1 MRVALPSIIMMI
13 KVNSDGHSA
22 WCQSGPAGCAIDSQQ
37 LPALFNLSSDVEKTF
52 VCPGS
57 FPGNKGR
64 HSMIIKQIAIGYMDN
79 FSYLIGCKNTRKAL
93 VIDPGAD
100 VDQIVSI
107 AQKENLEIVTIL
119 NTHGHGDHT
128 AGNAALKERTGAQV
142 LIHAQD
148 GDRYRAAD
156 VYLKAEQTL
165 QLGDITFD
173 VIHTPGHTPGGIC
186 LHAQGNLF
194 TGDTLFVGDSGRTDL
209 AGGDRPTMGKSI
221 RRLMEQLPDDTV
233 VWPGHDYGPTPSST
247 LGWEKRNNVN
257 AIEYG
262 YFVQD

>member
-1 MRVALPSIIMMI
+1 
-13 KVNSDGHSA
+13 
-22 WCQSGPAGCAIDSQQ
+22 
-37 LPALFNLSSDVEKTF
+37 
-52 VCPGS
+52 
-57 FPGNKGR
+57 
-64 HSMIIKQIAIGYMDN
+64 MIIKQIAIGYMDN
-79 FSYLIGCKNTRKAL
+79 FSYLIGCENTRQAL
-93 VIDPGAD
+93 VIDPGSD
-100 VDQIVSI
+100 VDQIVAI
-107 AQKENLEIVTIL
+107 AEKEGLEIKIIF

-128 AGNAALKERTGAQV
+128 AGNAALKERTGAPV
-142 LIHAQD
+142 YIHELD

-156 VYLKAEQTL
+156 VFLKDEKTL

-173 VIHTPGHTPGGIC
+173 LIHTPGHTPGGIC
-186 LHAQGNLF
+186 LHARGNLF

-209 AGGDRPTMGKSI
+209 VGGDRPTMGKSI

>member
-1 MRVALPSIIMMI
+1 MM
-13 KVNSDGHSA
+13 V
-22 WCQSGPAGCAIDSQQ
+22 
-37 LPALFNLSSDVEKTF
+37 
-52 VCPGS
+52 
-57 FPGNKGR
+57 
-64 HSMIIKQIAIGYMDN
+64 IKQIAIGYMDN
-79 FSYLIGCKNTRKAL
+79 FSYIIGCENTRQAL
-93 VIDPGAD
+93 VIDPGSD

-107 AQKENLEIVTIL
+107 AQKEGLEIVTIV

-128 AGNAALKERTGAQV
+128 AGNAALKGRTGARV
-142 LIHAQD
+142 VIHELD
-148 GDRYRAAD
+148 GDRYPAAE
-156 VYLKAEQTL
+156 VQLSNEKTL
-165 QLGDITFD
+165 QLGDIALD

-209 AGGDRPTMGKSI
+209 AGGDRPTLGKSI
-221 RRLMEQLPDDTV
+221 RRLMELPDDTV

-247 LGWEKRNNVN
+247 IGWEKRNNVN